1 ADFRKN
7 LLSYLVVG
15 VRMVIAIART
25 SSDMSLHDRTST
37 ALHSLQHPGSP
48 MHQRGVS
55 LATVM
60 DFGGRHFGPNAGEK
74 DHDALSFP
82 TGKYDIFISH
92 TWRTGRMA
100 KYAALLYY
108 TSLVPALCA
117 GLAAGILA
125 FALQVNGILPPFGIM
140 ERHETAEIPEPL
152 PISLWCTVMGGCTC
166 FATLVMWARLIDLAE
181 STRGTKVSY
190 FFDRLCI
197 NQSDAELKQAGIDSI
212 GAYLRNSDS
221 MLVLWAPE
229 YFTRLWCV
237 FELAVFLEKST
248 NAEFKSLL
256 QNSHAEMRQASV
268 GAMLDLRR
276 NSSATEINNEE
287 TVPAR
292 IVVATGAQRARNESH
307 DRKLMIIPV
316 QMGVF
321 CMAAFVVGYVAAVCE
336 SAISFQI
343 LDQDLV
349 DPFLAL
355 AMFGSCV
362 PISIFCRR
370 YSQDR
375 LELNKQIAQFTVSQA
390 DCNIPQDREFIEAVI
405 TYLYSE
411 TLSEIDGIAAFEH
424 LLRTRVQQNV
434 DKILGSRLHV
444 PWRLAF
450 TFMFSQTLNGLDEV
464 AVLLIRSHLADS
476 GALAEET
483 ARQAARSFAH
493 VCLPPA
499 FLYLAMVT
507 SCFLPERKSKL
518 AEFVSNAMF
527 VIVMSCFL
535 CVCVL
540 FVVEQIY
547 EMRTLVSVPL
557 NLTFGLIA
565 ISGPACCNYVSCWLS
580 FRMHGGPSS
589 NQEAGQEAS
598 QEAHQNPGEHE
609 SREETHWDE
618 GDCEHF
624 MEPREPQGATS
635 MNIMSPRPKAD
646 KPSLTTTQEAMI
658 LGNAMVSRRPLPA
671 SHPIPLPLS
680 LSCYCYE

>member
-1 ADFRKN
+1 
-7 LLSYLVVG
+7 
-15 VRMVIAIART
+15 M
-25 SSDMSLHDRTST
+25 
-37 ALHSLQHPGSP
+37 
-48 MHQRGVS
+48 
-55 LATVM
+55 
-60 DFGGRHFGPNAGEK
+60 
-74 DHDALSFP
+74 
-82 TGKYDIFISH
+82 
-92 TWRTGRMA
+92 
-100 KYAALLYY
+100 
-108 TSLVPALCA
+108 
-117 GLAAGILA
+117 
-125 FALQVNGILPPFGIM
+125 
-140 ERHETAEIPEPL
+140 
-152 PISLWCTVMGGCTC
+152 

-197 NQSDAELKQAGIDSI
+197 TQSDAELKQVGIDSI

-221 MLVLWAPE
+221 MLVLWGPE

-248 NAEFKSLL
+248 NSEFKSLL

-321 CMAAFVVGYVAAVCE
+321 CMAALVVGYVAAVCE
-336 SAISFQI
+336 GAIHFQI

-362 PISIFCRR
+362 PISLFCRR

-375 LELNKQIAQFTVSQA
+375 LELNEQIAQFSVSQA
-390 DCNIPQDREFIEAVI
+390 DCNFPQDFEFIKAVT

-411 TLSEIDGIAAFEH
+411 TLSEIDGIAFEH
-424 LLRTRVQQNV
+424 LLRSRVQQNV

-450 TFMFSQTLNGLDEV
+450 TFMFSQTLNGLDAV

-507 SCFLPERKSKL
+507 SCLLPERKSKL
-518 AEFVSNAMF
+518 AEFASNAMF
-527 VIVMSCFL
+527 VFVMSCFL

-565 ISGPACCNYVSCWLS
+565 ISGPACCNYVSCWFS

-589 NQEAGQEAS
+589 NQEAGQEAGQEAS
-598 QEAHQNPGEHE
+598 QEANQEPGEHE
-609 SREETHWDE
+609 SREETHLDE
-618 GDCEHF
+618 GDCKHVLEL
-624 MEPREPQGATS
+624 REPQGTTS
-635 MNIMSPRPKAD
+635 MNIMAPRPIAD
-646 KPSLTTTQEAMI
+646 EFLLRTTQHAMI
-658 LGNAMVSRRPLPA
+658 LGNSMVSQRPLPA
-671 SHPIPLPLS
+671 SHPSQLPLS
-680 LSCYCYE
+680 FSCCSCEQLFVDSSTASAILHIS